1 MTLIQY
7 ISFTVDKAIEML
19 MDNQTSKMDVALF
32 LMDFKK
38 ILNKPEKG
46 IVDGDFKEIEIISIE
61 DKRLLKMNCKK
72 IANKQIVHAT
82 ERRKYDTVQ

>member
-1 MTLIQY
+1 
-7 ISFTVDKAIEML
+7 ML

-46 IVDGDFKEIEIISIE
+46 IVDGDFKEVEIRGIE
-61 DKRLLKMNCKK
+61 
-72 IANKQIVHAT
+72 
-82 ERRKYDTVQ
+82 ERRLIEKWK

>member
-1 MTLIQY
+1 MNLIQY
-7 ISFTVDKAIEML
+7 ISFSIEKAIEML

-46 IVDGDFKEIEIISIE
+46 IVDGDFKEVEIRGIE
-61 DKRLLKMNCKK
+61 
-72 IANKQIVHAT
+72 
-82 ERRKYDTVQ
+82 ERRLIE